1 MKLLDYECQTTFWQD
16 FSIAEKFGKEAIVD
30 TYKRAKKG
38 WGKDKI
44 YGTELSMVLNHKC
57 WFHYEIHNEEISQL
71 YSELWAEYH
80 DFVLDNWKNENL
92 AYYLQ
97 TTD

>member
-1 MKLLDYECQTTFWQD
+1 
-16 FSIAEKFGKEAIVD
+16 
-30 TYKRAKKG
+30 
-38 WGKDKI
+38 
-44 YGTELSMVLNHKC
+44 MVLNHKC
-57 WFHYEIHNEEISQL
+57 WFHYEAQNMEINQL

-80 DFVLDNWKNENL
+80 DFVFDDWKGENL